1 MTQVIGD
8 PTNQL
13 NVIAS
18 ELICN
23 PDEQTL
29 VSVVREVNSI
39 NKGNQDIT
47 LKKKGRR
54 GIEDYYALRS
64 NFDEI
69 DKIPSTSSLF

>member
-1 MTQVIGD
+1 MGD
-8 PTNQL
+8 SSNQL
-13 NVIAS
+13 SVVAS

-29 VSVVREVNSI
+29 MSVARELSSI
-39 NKGNQDIT
+39 NRNNQEIT